1 LFWHVLIRYPGK
13 ADCFHKVTKQF
24 GLARRS
30 GTFSKIPG
38 VRSTKGFWSA
48 LAEFA

>member
-1 LFWHVLIRYPGK
+1 MLRSGMFWLEARLKLIIFIK
-13 ADCFHKVTKQF
+13 LLKQF

-38 VRSTKGFWSA
+38 PRAIGGRDFGK
-48 LAEFA
+48 L